1 MPFKMEEITS
11 GSDKGKFRVL
21 NTDTGE
27 VKAGATM
34 KEKAEAQLRLL
45 RGIEAGTLTPR
56 GSKKFVPK
64 RETLTDALTG
74 YFQVNIDAAQK
85 AKKDRKPK
93 KGEPGYKG

>member
-11 GSDKGKFRVL
+11 GSDNGKFRVL

-27 VKAGATM
+27 VKAGAST

-56 GSKKFVPK
+56 GSKKFVPE
-64 RETLTDALTG
+64 RETVTGALSN
-74 YFQVNIDAAQK
+74 YFQVNIDEAQK
-85 AKKDRKPK
+85 AKKDKKPK
-93 KGEPGYKG
+93 KGEPGYIG